1 MSNQTN
7 HQLHCRVCGAGVQT
21 GQARCANCG
30 KRPFSWWHYLK
41 VTLLGSQ
48 ILLPYRKEDHEL
60 VTAEPQPVSHLPTQR
75 LNAPAAD
82 FSHPV
87 APQPLAPNSRIQQR
101 YTIVQTIPLVTCN
114 YYIAEATTAE
124 QSYHYLLYETMPN
137 AVQSAPLPEVDR
149 PLGVLVELERFTEQG
164 RHYIALQPPDK
175 EGVVLSQVATPVVL
189 QQAIEWTLQIG
200 HILRKLPMSVGGMPL
215 DLRSWESIYLNG
227 RQAQLTTLA
236 ILQASERNPT
246 AANAL
251 FLASLLYYLHIGTP
265 LTSQNLV
272 AAAPQVRAI
281 IRKAQ
286 DWGYGSLSAML
297 HELQHS
303 GDVPV
308 YDRMLRQST
317 GTATHNGRVRTHNED
332 SIAKIDYLIDQSG
345 LAEQTGLYIVADGMG
360 GHAAGELASRT
371 TAEQA
376 FRKFIEQQFLP
387 QLKRQTQKLTDI
399 DEKLH
404 PHEQLLRQLVEAAN
418 QIVYQSNQLIQ
429 ADRGTT
435 ITTALVIG
443 KNAFIANVGDSRTY
457 LWRNGRL
464 QQLTEDHSLVYRLYQ
479 AGQISRDEIYT
490 HEQKNAVYRSL
501 GETST
506 VEVDS
511 YRQTLQRGDKLLL
524 CSDGLW
530 EMVRDDAIAEVVATA
545 PTAQTACDQL
555 IHEANLNGGE
565 DNISVVIVTM
575 E

>member
-1 MSNQTN
+1 MTNQTN
-7 HQLHCRVCGAGVQT
+7 SQLRCRTCGVAVQAGQ
-21 GQARCANCG
+21 GRCANCG
-30 KRPFSWWHYLK
+30 KRPFSFWDDVRMMLF
-41 VTLLGSQ
+41 GSQ
-48 ILLPYRKEDHEL
+48 GQLPYHEESRG
-60 VTAEPQPVSHLPTQR
+60 VTAEAQPIHHLPTQR
-75 LNAPAAD
+75 LDAPPAD
-82 FSHPV
+82 FSQPV

-101 YTIVQTIPLVTCN
+101 YTIAQTIPLVTCN
-114 YYIAEATTAE
+114 YYIAEAITDE
-124 QSYHYLLYETMPN
+124 QSYHYLLHETVQT
-137 AVQSAPLPEVDR
+137 AVLATPLPEADR
-149 PLGVLVELERFTEQG
+149 PLGVMVELERFVQHG

-175 EGVVLSQVATPVVL
+175 EGSILSQVTTPVAL
-189 QQAIEWTLQIG
+189 KQAIEWTLQIG
-200 HILRKLPMSVGGMPL
+200 HILRKLPAEMGVMPL

-236 ILQASERNPT
+236 VFQHQEQNPT

-251 FLASLLYYLHIGTP
+251 FLASLLYYLHIGSP
-265 LTSQNLV
+265 LTGQNLV

-286 DWGYGSLSAML
+286 DHSYRSLSDML
-297 HELQHS
+297 QELQHS
-303 GDVPV
+303 GDIPV
-308 YDRMLRQST
+308 YDRMLRQSA
-317 GTATHNGRVRTHNED
+317 GTATHQGRVRDHNED
-332 SIAKIDYLIDQSG
+332 SIAKIDYIIDQSG
-345 LAEQTGLYIVADGMG
+345 LTEHTGLYIVADGMG

-387 QLKRQTQKLTDI
+387 QLKRQTQKLTGV
-399 DEKLH
+399 DETLH

-418 QIVYQSNQLIQ
+418 QIVYQSNQLTQ

-435 ITTALVIG
+435 ITAALVIG
-443 KNAFIANVGDSRTY
+443 KNAFVANVGDSRTY

-490 HEQKNAVYRSL
+490 HEQKNAIYRSL
-501 GETST
+501 GDSPT

-511 YRQTLQRGDKLLL
+511 YRQTLQRGDSLLL

-530 EMVRDDAIAEVVATA
+530 EMVRDDAIAVVVANA

-555 IHEANLNGGE
+555 IREANLNGGE
-565 DNISVVIVTM
+565 DNISVVLVTM